1 MIETVY
7 FLFICSKPHIKPVEV
22 VPIYPDFKNWKFPC
36 AQVIFDSD
44 PAPANS
50 NKNFQAQMDEMAQAM
65 IRFVDAFDSVYSALF
80 VRRLI

>member
-1 MIETVY
+1 M
-7 FLFICSKPHIKPVEV
+7 EV

-65 IRFVDAFDSVYSALF
+65 IRFVDAFDVVIYLVAI
-80 VRRLI
+80 RRLI